1 MSEFEISQFMKKL
14 SGFMV
19 VSFVLWI
26 VIVVMQFFIGI
37 FTVVFFG
44 YGVGTLIIMVYNLI
58 GCIKYYKNINV
69 IKNFSTKSETAG
81 CVAYF
86 EKSIPMCWIFMFLN
100 LFLGGFIGFIGNLYD
115 LILAYYV
122 KSKKGELLMPVS
134 DPIIHDVY

>member
-44 YGVGTLIIMVYNLI
+44 YGVGTLILMVYNLI
-58 GCIKYYKNINV
+58 GCIKYYKNINI
-69 IKNFSTKSETAG
+69 IKNFSTKSEAAN

>member
-37 FTVVFFG
+37 FTVVIFG
-44 YGVGTLIIMVYNLI
+44 YGVGTLILMVYNLI

-69 IKNFSTKSETAG
+69 IKNFSTKSEAAG